1 MYEEVPLTETVTEAP
16 KTKSQKAPTLLMVEP
31 ESLTIVHDESDPL
44 YDERGAWPINE
55 AMVKNIMV
63 HGVLV
68 PIIVRKNGES
78 LEVEDGRQ
86 RVINACE
93 ANRRLK
99 KEGSHPIRV
108 RVDVRADDDKRA
120 MGVMVSANEQ
130 RRGDAIIT
138 KAYKMQRMLAH
149 GMTED
154 EVATEF
160 GCTTASV
167 KNYLLLLECAKPV
180 QDAVQ
185 KGKLSADIAKK
196 MAKLPKKDQI
206 EALEKLMAEG
216 ATKGKKAKKA
226 LARATKGKAE
236 TEDQALTKKEIK
248 NLFEALKG
256 TAKATKGHEE
266 HGLLEGIKLLEHIL
280 GKRAN
285 PPFSIVE
292 VSAGDDDD
300 TDTGKKVIK
309 RANKKGEVVEV
320 AATPKRGRKKAEKA
334 AEAEVVQ

>member
-1 MYEEVPLTETVTEAP
+1 MSEEVALTATATDTKEP
-16 KTKSQKAPTLLMVEP
+16 KTKTNKAPTLLMVEP
-31 ESLTIVHDESDPL
+31 ETLVIVHDESDPL
-44 YDERGAWPINE
+44 YDERGSWPINE

-68 PIIVRKNGES
+68 PIIARKNGEE
-78 LEVEDGRQ
+78 LQVEDGRQ

-93 ANRRLK
+93 ANKRLK

-120 MGVMVSANEQ
+120 MGVMVSTNEQ
-130 RRGDAIIT
+130 RRGDVIIT
-138 KAYKMQRMLAH
+138 KAHKMQRLMTH

-160 GCTTASV
+160 GVTTASV

-180 QDAVQ
+180 QDAVS

-196 MAKLPKKDQI
+196 MAKLPKAEQV
-206 EALEKLMAEG
+206 EALEKLIAEG

-236 TEDQALTKKEIK
+236 TEDTSLTKKEIK

-256 TAKATKGHEE
+256 TAKATKGSEE
-266 HGLLEGIKLLEHIL
+266 VGLLEGVKLLEHIL
-280 GKRAN
+280 GKRVN
-285 PPFSIVE
+285 PPFAIVE
-292 VSAGDDDD
+292 VSVSDGEEA
-300 TDTGKKVIK
+300 TAKVTR
-309 RANKKGEVVEV
+309 RANKKGETVEV
-320 AATPKRGRKKAEKA
+320 AATPKRGRKKAEA
-334 AEAEVVQ
+334 AVVEEVR